1 MKSPYI
7 LATALYIA
15 ISATTYGT
23 LAYNIDFNAYPPG
36 TSYTAASGPPND
48 FSSFSTSYSSTAHIE
63 LSAFGL
69 TNSPLV
75 TTITNPSG
83 RATFGMSIAGAT
95 SHVITLQ
102 MQLSLGTS
110 LVESAYSGPRAS
122 IEFTSDVVSP
132 NQTGCYIYFDT
143 DYVGIETNPIVINS
157 YYGLVYQRTNVFSA
171 SGGYR
176 RNTPYSLR
184 FVLNTFTHSFS
195 VYLDGNPLAV
205 DAPIAGGLEL
215 KHATISIGDL
225 GTTGANGNGAIDNVR
240 LDIQSANAVSFTA
253 ISFTNTSSL
262 RMDLTAPAQQMMLME
277 WSSNLVTWLPLHEW
291 DIIGPTNYTI
301 RAVYVATD
309 EGTATVPDTP
319 ATTEKQK
326 YYRAIPWTP
335 PEEWQAFDS
344 LREEK

>member
-1 MKSPYI
+1 MKSPVI
-7 LATALYIA
+7 IATALYIA
-15 ISATTYGT
+15 ISTTTFGT

-48 FSSFSTSYSSTAHIE
+48 FSSFSTSQASTAHIE
-63 LSAFGL
+63 LSALGL
-69 TNSPLV
+69 TNTPLV
-75 TTITNPSG
+75 STITNASG
-83 RATFGMSIAGAT
+83 RASFGMSIAGAT
-95 SHVITLQ
+95 NHVITLQ

-132 NQTGCYIYFDT
+132 NQAGCYILFDT

-157 YYGLVYQRTNVFSA
+157 YYGLVYQPTNVFSA
-171 SGGYR
+171 SGGYK

-184 FVLNTFTHSFS
+184 FVLNTLIHSFS
-195 VYLDGNPLAV
+195 VYLDGIPLALN
-205 DAPIAGGLEL
+205 APIAGGLEL
-215 KHATISIGDL
+215 KYATISIGDL

-240 LDIQSANAVSFTA
+240 LDIQPADAVSFTG
-253 ISFTNTSSL
+253 ITFTNTSSL

-291 DIIGPTNYTI
+291 EIVGPTNYTV

-309 EGTATVPDTP
+309 DGTAIVPDTP
-319 ATTEKQK
+319 ASTEKQRF
-326 YYRAIPWTP
+326 YRALPWTP
-335 PEEWQAFDS
+335 PAEWQAPVS
-344 LREEK
+344 IKYK

>member
-1 MKSPYI
+1 M
-7 LATALYIA
+7 
-15 ISATTYGT
+15 
-23 LAYNIDFNAYPPG
+23 
-36 TSYTAASGPPND
+36 
-48 FSSFSTSYSSTAHIE
+48 
-63 LSAFGL
+63 
-69 TNSPLV
+69 
-75 TTITNPSG
+75 
-83 RATFGMSIAGAT
+83 
-95 SHVITLQ
+95 
-102 MQLSLGTS
+102 GTS